1 MHTREEVE
9 KAVPKSYEDVMKD
22 SMLGP
27 YLMTMGVWCKL
38 VELGL
43 VKDLDTVND
52 YLKDLWEKV
61 LRDRIIKEFSGESN
75 ADK

>member
-1 MHTREEVE
+1 MRTREEVE
-9 KAVPKSYEDVMKD
+9 KAIPKTYEEVMKD

-38 VELGL
+38 VDLGL
-43 VKDLDTVND
+43 VKDLDVVND
-52 YLKDLWEKV
+52 YLKALWETV
-61 LRDRIIKEFSGESN
+61 LRERIVKEFSGESN